1 MIAKIVPGTN
11 FKGAIDYI
19 TDIFGKDKQ
28 KKGARIICHS
38 DGIPPGADN
47 RTMGILLDSYARK
60 GDHNIGDPVRH
71 FILSFSKYD
80 APKLTDELMSRI
92 FQEFLSRMGYKN
104 TEFLAARHQSRKN
117 PHLHG
122 ITLRIDRDGNVISD
136 AFEIDKANRIALEL
150 TKKYGL
156 HISSGKVD
164 VSRDKLRGRDKAKY
178 KIYDAVSVAMKN
190 TDTWDKFYE
199 ALEKQDVQMK
209 FHINNVTG
217 KLLGISFSTDG
228 FSFGGKNVDRSMTLA
243 KLEEHFGKLNEI
255 VHENVHDFYEDNW
268 EEYIEALPY
277 DKRSSVMKN
286 LYKPFVDFFP
296 NGVPELKLPGV
307 ILSLGNAFYDDRI
320 TDGDI
325 IPSKDGN
332 SDFVPLQLLLFI
344 ILDNYQPQLSL
355 GGGGS
360 SQSSGWGKKD
370 DEDERWKFR
379 FRFNMGIL
387 KGRVAGAKRKPKQH
401 KYSLRG

>member
-1 MIAKIVPGTN
+1 MIAKIVPGKN

-28 KKGARIICHS
+28 KKGAHIICHS

-60 GDHNIGDPVRH
+60 GDHNIREPVRH
-71 FILSFSKYD
+71 FILSFSRQD
-80 APKLTDELMSRI
+80 APKLTDEFMSRI
-92 FQEFLSRMGYKN
+92 LQEFLSRMGYEN
-104 TEFLAARHQSRKN
+104 SEFVAARHRSVKN
-117 PHLHG
+117 PHLHC
-122 ITLRIDRDGNVISD
+122 ITLRIDRDGNVVSD
-136 AFEIDKANRIALEL
+136 SHEKDKANRIALEL

-164 VSRDKLRGRDKAKY
+164 VSRDRLRGKDKAKY
-178 KIYDAVSVAMKN
+178 KIYDAVSAAMKT

-199 ALEKQDVQMK
+199 ALEKQDIQMK

-228 FSFGGKNVDRSMTLA
+228 FSFSGKQVDRSMTLA

-255 VHENVHDFYEDNW
+255 VHENVRNHYEAKRQIYLSSLPDNQ
-268 EEYIEALPY
+268 YFTASRLIKTFDGIFPDGLPQWKLPNVRSSLGSILY
-277 DKRSSVMKN
+277 DKSV
-286 LYKPFVDFFP
+286 
-296 NGVPELKLPGV
+296 E
-307 ILSLGNAFYDDRI
+307 
-320 TDGDI
+320 DGDI
-325 IPSKDGN
+325 VPSKNGE
-332 SDFVPLQLLLFI
+332 SDFVPIGLLLAI
-344 ILDNYQPQLSL
+344 LLDNYQPQLSV

-379 FRFNMGIL
+379 FNMGIL
-387 KGRVAGAKRKPKQH
+387 KGRVAGSKKKPKQH
-401 KYSLRG
+401 KYSLRR

>member
-47 RTMGILLDSYARK
+47 KTMGILLDSYARK

-104 TEFLAARHQSRKN
+104 TEFQAARHQSRKN

-156 HISSGKVD
+156 HISSGKID
-164 VSRDKLRGRDKAKY
+164 VSRDRLRGRDKAKY
-178 KIYDAVSVAMKN
+178 KIYDAVSAAMKN

-199 ALEKQDVQMK
+199 ALEKEDIQMK

-228 FSFGGKNVDRSMTLA
+228 FSFGGKSIDRSMTLA

-277 DKRSSVMKN
+277 DKRSSAMK

-296 NGVPELKLPGV
+296 NGVPELKLPNV
-307 ILSLGNAFYDDRI
+307 RLSLGNAFYDDRI

-344 ILDNYQPQLSL
+344 ILDNYHPQLSL
-355 GGGGS
+355 GGGGT

-387 KGRVAGAKRKPKQH
+387 KGRVAGQKKPKQH
-401 KYSLRG
+401 KYSLRR

>member
-1 MIAKIVPGTN
+1 MIAKIVPGKN

-80 APKLTDELMSRI
+80 APKLTDALMSQI

-104 TEFLAARHQSRKN
+104 TEFLASRHQSKKN

-164 VSRDKLRGRDKAKY
+164 VSRDRLRGMDKAKY
-178 KIYDAVSVAMKN
+178 KIYDAVSAAMKN

-228 FSFGGKNVDRSMTLA
+228 FSFGGKTVDRSMTLT

-255 VHENVHDFYEDNW
+255 VHENVHDYYENNW

-296 NGVPELKLPGV
+296 NGVPELKLPDV
-307 ILSLGNAFYDDRI
+307 RLSLGNAFYDDRI

-355 GGGGS
+355 CGSGS

-387 KGRVAGAKRKPKQH
+387 KGRVAGQKKPKQH
-401 KYSLRG
+401 KYSLRR

>member
-38 DGIPPGADN
+38 DSIPPGADN

-60 GDHNIGDPVRH
+60 GDHNIGDPVHH

-164 VSRDKLRGRDKAKY
+164 VSRDRLRGRDKAKY
-178 KIYDAVSVAMKN
+178 KIYDAVSAAMKN

-228 FSFGGKNVDRSMTLA
+228 FSFSGKSVDRSMTLA
-243 KLEEHFGKLNEI
+243 KLEEQFGKLNEI
-255 VHENVHDFYEDNW
+255 VHENVHDYYEDRW
-268 EEYIEALPY
+268 DEYINALPY
-277 DKRSSVMKN
+277 DKRSSAMK

-296 NGVPELKLPGV
+296 NGVPELKLLMLGCLWEMLSTMTALLMA
-307 ILSLGNAFYDDRI
+307 ILSPQRMTIRTSFLYSCSCSSFSTTTSLSCLFAVVVLRSRQ
-320 TDGDI
+320 DGERRMM
-325 IPSKDGN
+325 KM
-332 SDFVPLQLLLFI
+332 SD
-344 ILDNYQPQLSL
+344 
-355 GGGGS
+355 GS
-360 SQSSGWGKKD
+360 SASASIWA
-370 DEDERWKFR
+370 F
-379 FRFNMGIL
+379 
-387 KGRVAGAKRKPKQH
+387 
-401 KYSLRG
+401 